1 MGQDAD
7 TFWYM
12 GAPVNS
18 IPNDAPEPI
27 SGGYELPGNPAP
39 QQSPDQTPPEQ
50 SVTPRPVGSRTT
62 KLLGGVGRGF
72 ISTGVLILLFVAY
85 QLWGT
90 GIQEAQA
97 QNELRSDFEDTLE
110 EAQRLLPS
118 PLTTAAP
125 FVIGDDAEGT
135 ADEDEAEETDEF
147 PENDDPVLDEN
158 TEVAAPAT
166 EIPEEWLALL
176 FPEGGEEVASI
187 EIPKINVDKVVVEGV
202 QVADLRKGP
211 GRYSST
217 AVPGETGNAAIAG
230 HRTTYGAPFHDIDQL
245 VPGDEIIVTNI
256 LGRFTYEVIAQPTT
270 DRVGFCDSFVPG
282 DQSESGLDGEG
293 EFGHF
298 IVDPSDTCVLD
309 DWGDNRLT
317 LTACHPK
324 FSARQRIVVTAVL
337 VGEPV
342 DAPDRIE
349 PIVAEELGADEFVDE
364 SEAAGNPGDAV
375 GADPRTGEISSEEP
389 TEDTGDSD
397 TDEAVAAGSDFTE
410 DNSRTVVTAED
421 LDEGLGWDY
430 SALQPA
436 VLWMIAALVVW
447 FVVGMV
453 AKAWRK
459 WPTYALGIVP
469 FAILLFTSFEQIDR
483 LLPAY

>member
-1 MGQDAD
+1 MNTPANPPDSDAQKRP
-7 TFWYM
+7 
-12 GAPVNS
+12 ANS
-18 IPNDAPEPI
+18 
-27 SGGYELPGNPAP
+27 YELPATAAVEAP
-39 QQSPDQTPPEQ
+39 PMA
-50 SVTPRPVGSRTT
+50 RPQAAVSTRST
-62 KLLGGVGRGF
+62 KILGGLGKGF

-97 QNELRSDFEDTLE
+97 QDELRSDFAATLE

-125 FVIGDDAEGT
+125 FIIDDEVDQGLEDPLE
-135 ADEDEAEETDEF
+135 ADEDPEPEEAE
-147 PENDDPVLDEN
+147 
-158 TEVAAPAT
+158 PAD
-166 EIPEEWLALL
+166 IPDEWLKLL

-187 EIPKINVDKVVVEGV
+187 EIPKIGVNKVVVEGV

-217 AVPGETGNAAIAG
+217 AVPGESGNAAIAG
-230 HRTTYGAPFHDIDQL
+230 HRTTYGAPFHDIDKL
-245 VPGDEIIVTNI
+245 EPGDEIIVTNI
-256 LGRFTYEVIAQPTT
+256 LGRFTYEVIAQPTQ

-298 IVDPSDTCVLD
+298 IVDPRDTCVLD
-309 DWGDNRLT
+309 DWGDDRLT

-324 FSARQRIVVTAVL
+324 FSARQRIVVTAQL
-337 VGEPV
+337 VGAPI
-342 DAPDRIE
+342 DAPERTI
-349 PIVAEELGADEFVDE
+349 PIVEDELGADEIDE
-364 SEAAGNPGDAV
+364 SEAAGNPGDEV
-375 GADPRTGEISSEEP
+375 GADPTGADDAAIADAELSEENSQ
-389 TEDTGDSD
+389 TIG
-397 TDEAVAAGSDFTE
+397 AV
-410 DNSRTVVTAED
+410 ED

-436 VLWMIAALVVW
+436 ILWMAAALAVW
-447 FVVGMV
+447 LAVAMVG
-453 AKAWRK
+453 KYWRK
-459 WPTYALGIVP
+459 WPSYAIGIVP
-469 FAILLFTSFEQIDR
+469 FAVLLFTSFEQIDR